1 MTRDLLAGSGYAVLE
16 AESPEK
22 AIETASHYRGPIHL
36 VLTDVIMP
44 RMNGPKLVQ
53 KLATIRPEMK
63 VVYMSG
69 YTGFRQSQ
77 LPDSQ
82 AILLPKPFTRE
93 ALLHKL
99 RDALTLDVE
108 STSR

>member
-1 MTRDLLAGSGYAVLE
+1 LTRDLLAGSGYVVLE

-22 AIETASHYRGPIHL
+22 ALEIASHYPNPIHL
-36 VLTDVIMP
+36 LLTDVIMP
-44 RMNGPKLVQ
+44 GMNGPKLAQ
-53 KLATIRPEMK
+53 KFATIRPEMK

-93 ALLHKL
+93 ALLRKL

-108 STSR
+108 SKPK